1 MEITGVIKAI
11 LPVQSGTSKNGNGWQ
26 KADFVIEEEGGNYP
40 NSMVITAFGD
50 RVEKLNTVRV
60 GDRVTARF
68 DTLAREYNGR
78 YFTNITL
85 YDFAQPQLAQQ
96 PQPQQ
101 QAQAYMGAPQQYK
114 AAPAQP
120 YQPMPAQ
127 PMPQQAMYGQ
137 TQQQGQRGDDLPF

>member
-11 LPVQSGTSKNGNGWQ
+11 LPVQSGTSRSGNVWQ
-26 KADFVIEEEGGNYP
+26 KADFVINEEGGNYP

-50 RVEKLNTVRV
+50 RVEKLNTLRV

-68 DTLAREYNGR
+68 DTQAREYDGR
-78 YFTNITL
+78 YFNNITL

-101 QAQAYMGAPQQYK
+101 QAMPQQYQ

-120 YQPMPAQ
+120 YQPQPQAQ
-127 PMPQQAMYGQ
+127 PM
-137 TQQQGQRGDDLPF
+137 QQQGQRGDDLPF

>member
-1 MEITGVIKAI
+1 MIKAI
-11 LPVQSGTSKNGNGWQ
+11 LPVQSGTSKSGNVWQ

-50 RVEKLNTVRV
+50 RVEKLNTLRV
-60 GDRVTARF
+60 GDYVTARF
-68 DTLAREYNGR
+68 DTQAREYNGR

-101 QAQAYMGAPQQYK
+101 QAQVYMGAPQQQMPQQYQ

-127 PMPQQAMYGQ
+127 PQQPMYGQ
-137 TQQQGQRGDDLPF
+137 PQPQGQRGDDLPF